1 MSDKYWKTDVDIDIS
16 VKKLIEQYREDL
28 VDNIPYIL
36 CIFKDK
42 ATISKGKIGI
52 AKIRKV
58 SIKDNVLYEHLS
70 GGIVD
75 FIIEIAHDIWER
87 LDDVQKKA
95 VMYHEL
101 EHIVI
106 RMEDD
111 GIKYSLR
118 NHDVE
123 EFASVI
129 GEFGFYK
136 KDLVDFFNEVD
147 KSNAKTSIGRV
158 KKSDSV

>member
-1 MSDKYWKTDVDIDIS
+1 
-16 VKKLIEQYREDL
+16 
-28 VDNIPYIL
+28 
-36 CIFKDK
+36 
-42 ATISKGKIGI
+42 
-52 AKIRKV
+52 
-58 SIKDNVLYEHLS
+58 
-70 GGIVD
+70 
-75 FIIEIAHDIWER
+75 
-87 LDDVQKKA
+87 
-95 VMYHEL
+95 MYHEL